1 MVTKC
6 CLGWW
11 YCRCLQIA
19 GLTICRQCQNDCMT
33 HALRV
38 LEWDRVREQLLSQC
52 ESALGGMLASELL
65 PSHIREDVVAKQALT
80 TDALRMYDTGLP
92 GLRGLYDVGEPAKL
106 ASKGAVLEGTTLA
119 KIGQSVRVVDAAR
132 KVILGYGGDIQVL
145 RMRAEMIP
153 DLGWIGAKLDRCFD
167 LDGEM
172 LDEASPALALARS
185 NKAKANK
192 RILEKIHSYTTGPSR
207 EYLSDTVFTQ
217 RNGRYV
223 IPLKAE
229 HKGKVRGIVHDSS
242 ASGSTIYVEP
252 EAVVELGNQL
262 RQAEVAEQTEIK
274 RILKELS
281 AEVGMHSQEIGI
293 ALDTG
298 AELDLVFG
306 MVRLGVSQDGC
317 LVELVS
323 GEGIKVSKGRHP
335 LLERE
340 KAVPLSLTLGLGE
353 PSILITG
360 PNTGGKTIAM
370 KTVGLFIAMAQSGM
384 MVPAQIAEVGV
395 VSQIWADIGDE
406 QSLEQSLSTFSG
418 HIKNIAYALGQLR
431 AGALVLID
439 EVGAGTDPDEGAALA
454 SALLNAFLDRGAVV
468 MASTHYGELKMFA
481 SDHPKLVNASMEF
494 DLKSL
499 APTYRFLAGTP
510 GSSHALKIASRY
522 GVPKD
527 VIESAELGF
536 SDQERNVGKMLEQL
550 EHAQRRAQKAQS
562 EADKLAARLKR
573 VEEEAERKIE
583 QAEAARRRVGE
594 RASNELNELLRQ
606 IRIEAE
612 DVFELVKRDRSQGA
626 IDEARNRLRSL
637 NEAGAELSREVKPVE
652 KEEDRGIELR
662 KGVKVKVRSLNMT
675 GILLADPKSG
685 KVAVQAGALRLDMD
699 VKDLVPLEAPLKQV
713 VKKRSAGSKV
723 ATRMRLEKAQKLR
736 RELHLRQMRAEE
748 AEETLDRFLDDA
760 IVAGVDEVR
769 IVHGKGTGVLR
780 KLTHDMLRR
789 HSQVLSYE
797 EADAGDGGQGA
808 TIARLQ

>member
-1 MVTKC
+1 MRGYVTVFAGIKC
-6 CLGWW
+6 
-11 YCRCLQIA
+11 IE
-19 GLTICRQCQNDCMT
+19 CQNEVMT

-38 LEWDRVREQLLSQC
+38 LEWERVREQLVAQC
-52 ESALGGMLASELL
+52 ESALGGKLASELL
-65 PSHIREDVVAKQALT
+65 PSHNCDEVVAKQALT
-80 TDALRMYDTGLP
+80 ADVLRMYDTGLP
-92 GLRGLYDVGEPAKL
+92 SLRGLYDVGEPAKL
-106 ASKGAVLEGTTLA
+106 ASKGAVLEGATLA

-132 KVILGYGGDIQVL
+132 KAILGYGGEIL
-145 RMRAEMIP
+145 RLRAKAEMVP
-153 DLGWIGAKLDRCFD
+153 DLGWMGAKLDRCFD

-172 LDEASPALALARS
+172 LDEASPALALTRS

-192 RILEKIHSYTTGPSR
+192 RILEKIQSYTSGPSR

-223 IPLKAE
+223 IPLKSE
-229 HKGKVRGIVHDSS
+229 HKGKIRGIVHDSS

-252 EAVVELGNQL
+252 EAVVDLGNQL

-281 AEVGMHSQEIGI
+281 AEVGMHSQEVGI
-293 ALDTG
+293 ALETG
-298 AELDLVFG
+298 AEFDLVFG
-306 MVRLGVSQDGC
+306 MVRLGVGQDGC
-317 LVELVS
+317 LVELVL
-323 GEGIKVSKGRHP
+323 GEGIKISKGRHP
-335 LLERE
+335 LLD
-340 KAVPLSLTLGLGE
+340 KSIAVPLSLTLGLGE

-370 KTVGLFIAMAQSGM
+370 KTVGLFVAMAQSGM
-384 MVPAQIAEVGV
+384 MVPALAVEVGV

-418 HIKNIAYALGQLR
+418 HIKNISLALGQLR
-431 AGALVLID
+431 KGALVLID

-454 SALLNAFLDRGAVV
+454 CALLNAFLDKGAVV

-499 APTYRFLAGTP
+499 APTYRFMEGTP

-522 GVPKD
+522 GIPKEI
-527 VIESAELGF
+527 VAAAELGF
-536 SDQERNVGKMLEQL
+536 SEQERDIGKMLEQL
-550 EHAQRRAQKAQS
+550 ELAQRRAQKAQS
-562 EADKLAARLKR
+562 DADKLADRLKR
-573 VEEEAERKIE
+573 VEAEAERKIE

-612 DVFELVKRDRSQGA
+612 EVFELVKKDRSQGA
-626 IDEARNRLRSL
+626 IDQARGRLRSL
-637 NEAGAELSREVKPVE
+637 NEAGAELSREVRPIE
-652 KEEDRGIELR
+652 REDDRGIALR

-675 GILLADPKSG
+675 GILLDDPKSG

-699 VKDLVPLEAPLKQV
+699 VKDLVPLEAPVKQI
-713 VKKRSAGSKV
+713 VKKKSAGSKI
-723 ATRMRLEKAQKLR
+723 ATRMRLEKAVKMR

-780 KLTHDMLRR
+780 KLTHDLLRR
-789 HSQVLSYE
+789 HSQVLSFE
-797 EADAGDGGQGA
+797 EADAGEGGQGA

>member
-1 MVTKC
+1 MK
-6 CLGWW
+6 
-11 YCRCLQIA
+11 A
-19 GLTICRQCQNDCMT
+19 MT

-38 LEWDRVREQLLSQC
+38 LEWELVREQLVAQC
-52 ESALGGMLASELL
+52 ESALGGMLADELL
-65 PSHIREDVVAKQALT
+65 PSHVRSEVEAKQRLT
-80 TDALRMYDTGLP
+80 ADALKFYDVGFP
-92 GLRGLYDVGEPAKL
+92 NLRGLYDVEEQAKL
-106 ASKGAVLEGTTLA
+106 ASKGAVLEGATLA
-119 KIGQSVRVVDAAR
+119 KIGQGVRVADAAR
-132 KVILGYGGDIQVL
+132 KAILGFGG
-145 RMRAEMIP
+145 AIP
-153 DLGWIGAKLDRCFD
+153 DLRAKAEIMPDLGGIGAKLDRCFD

-172 LDEASPALALARS
+172 LDGASPALALARG
-185 NKAKANK
+185 NKAKASK
-192 RILEKIHSYTTGPSR
+192 RIIEKIQSYTTGPTR
-207 EYLSDTVFTQ
+207 EYLSDGVYTQ

-223 IPLKAE
+223 IPMKSE
-229 HKGKVRGIVHDSS
+229 HRGKVRGIVHDSS
-242 ASGSTIYVEP
+242 ASGLTVYVEP

-262 RQAEVAEQTEIK
+262 RQAELAEKAEIK

-281 AEVGMHSQEIGI
+281 AEVGMHSQEIGMVLS
-293 ALDTG
+293 AG
-298 AELDLVFG
+298 ADFDLVFG
-306 MVRLGVSQDGC
+306 MVRMGTSQHGC
-317 LVELVS
+317 LVELV
-323 GEGIKVSKGRHP
+323 EGQGIRIVQGRHP
-335 LLERE
+335 LLDAGI
-340 KAVPLSLTLGLGE
+340 AVPLSLKLGLGE

-370 KTVGLFIAMAQSGM
+370 KTVGLFAAMAQSGM
-384 MVPAQIAEVGV
+384 MVPAQAVELGV

-418 HIKNIAYALGQLR
+418 HIKNISTALR
-431 AGALVLID
+431 EMRTGALVLVD

-454 SALLNAFLDRGAVV
+454 MALLNAFLDKGAVV

-481 SDHPKLVNASMEF
+481 SDHEKLVNASMEF

-527 VIESAELGF
+527 VIESAEKGF
-536 SDQERNVGKMLEQL
+536 SDQERNVSKMIEQL
-550 EHAQRRAQKAQS
+550 EQAQRRAQKAQS
-562 EADKLAARLKR
+562 EADKLSARLKK

-612 DVFELVKRDRSQGA
+612 GVFEMVKKDRSQGS

-637 NEAGAELSREVKPVE
+637 NEAGAELSREVRPEVE
-652 KEEDRGIELR
+652 EEDRGIKLR
-662 KGVKVKVRSLNMT
+662 KGVKVKVKNLNMT
-675 GILLADPKSG
+675 GILLDDPKG
-685 KVAVQAGALRLDMD
+685 NKVLVQAGALRMD
-699 VKDLVPLEAPLKQV
+699 VEVKQLVPLEAPVPV
-713 VKKRSAGSKV
+713 VTKKKAGTRVMSK
-723 ATRMRLEKAQKLR
+723 MRLEKAQTIK

-760 IVAGVDEVR
+760 IVAGVDEIR

-780 KLTHDMLRR
+780 KLTHDFLRR
-789 HSQVLSYE
+789 HSQVLSFA
-797 EADAGDGGQGA
+797 EANADDGGQGA